1 MRKSDR
7 RIACMNAMSS
17 CIICPRKCG
26 ADRIHGMTGVCG
38 QTAQIRAARAALH
51 FWEEPCISG
60 NRGSGT
66 VFFSGCSLGCVF
78 CQNHDIASGRSG
90 KEISQERLAEIFLE
104 LQEKKACNINL
115 VTAGHFIYQV
125 AEAIDLAKE
134 QGLSIPVVYNSGG
147 YEEPETLRI
156 LEGLVDI
163 YMPDF
168 KYMNPQT
175 ARKYSSAPDYPE
187 KAAAALEEMFRQ
199 TGEAVFEDGL
209 MKKGVLVRHLV
220 LPGHVKEAEAV
231 IHFLLDHYGN
241 HIWVSIM
248 NQYTPMPDVQ
258 KNFPELGRKVTKRE
272 YRRVIDD
279 ALNYGLECGFIQ
291 EGGTVGESFIPPFDM
306 TGI

>member
-1 MRKSDR
+1 MRTIDKSLC
-7 RIACMNAMSS
+7 IQAMSS
-17 CIICPRKCG
+17 CRICPRKCG
-26 ADRIHGMTGVCG
+26 ADRLHGHTGACG
-38 QTAQIRAARAALH
+38 QTAVVRAARAALH

-60 NRGSGT
+60 SSGSGT

-78 CQNHDIASGRSG
+78 CQNHDIASGKSG
-90 KEISQERLAEIFLE
+90 KEITLDRLSDIFLE

-115 VTAGHFIYQV
+115 VTAGHFVYQT
-125 AEAIDLAKE
+125 AQALQTAK
-134 QGLSIPVVYNSGG
+134 QKGLHIPVVYNSGG
-147 YEEPETLRI
+147 YEDAETLGV

-168 KYMNPQT
+168 KYMDPQT
-175 ARKYSSAPDYPE
+175 AQRYSAASDYPQ

-199 TGEAVFEDGL
+199 TGEAVFENGL

-220 LPGHVKEAEAV
+220 LPGHIKEAQSV

-241 HIWVSIM
+241 QIWISIM
-248 NQYTPMPDVQ
+248 NQYTPMPGIQ
-258 KNFPELGRKVTKRE
+258 EKFPELGRKVTKRE

-279 ALNYGLECGFIQ
+279 ALDYGLECGFIQ
-291 EGGTVGESFIPPFDM
+291 EGGTVGESFIPPFDL